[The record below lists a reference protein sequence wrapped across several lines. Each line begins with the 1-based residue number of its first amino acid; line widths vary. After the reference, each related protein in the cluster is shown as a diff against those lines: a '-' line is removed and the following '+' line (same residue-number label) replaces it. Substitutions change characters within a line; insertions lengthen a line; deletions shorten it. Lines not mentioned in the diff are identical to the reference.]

1 MAMEVRGR
9 VETFDVV
16 GLQLQVQAAPH
27 FIIHG
32 WMICADGLSKEMVV
46 ELERVAA
53 GRE

>member
-9 VETFDVV
+9 VEAFDVA

-27 FIIHG
+27 FIHG
-32 WMICADGLSKEMVV
+32 WMICADGSSKEMVV